1 MQQKIKKQLMAFGGF
16 VVVFG
21 SMIWFGYRYFVK
33 PTTKP
38 VVVANGLNNKLPVAD
53 TQKVLNKL
61 EQYMQAEKDSLM
73 RKQQKENDP
82 YSKTVSV
89 QESRKQESRKVSHN
103 ESPKPVVNSNP
114 QSKGKIVKRPRIEV
128 NRPIYEIQYP
138 PNSNSVVKKENEN
151 ITPPLGGRGV
161 DGRGVGVRGADA
173 VDPSLQQLEGML
185 DKLIEIQ
192 HPEIVKERIKKGDKN
207 ADSVSKQNLV
217 KSSNANQTIQAV
229 VHNTQ
234 IIASGAT
241 IKLRLVQDIL
251 IGPILIP
258 KGSFL
263 YGICSISNERLT
275 VQITNIP
282 FNNQVIPVSVSVFDM
297 DGIEGIYI
305 PGAIERDVS
314 KEEAD
319 QAIQSIN
326 LNSMNSS
333 IAGQAAS
340 AGMQAGKALLSK
352 KVKLVRVTVKAGHHV
367 LLQNK
372 IGY

>member
-1 MQQKIKKQLMAFGGF
+1 MQQKIKKQLLAIGGF

-21 SMIWFGYRYFVK
+21 TMIWFGYKNFVK
-33 PTTKP
+33 PETKP
-38 VVVANGLNNKLPVAD
+38 VAVTNGLNNKLPVAD
-53 TQKVLNKL
+53 SQKELNKL
-61 EQYMQAEKDSLM
+61 EQYMKAEKDSLA
-73 RKQQKENDP
+73 RKQQQANDP
-82 YSKTVSV
+82 YSNANK
-89 QESRKQESRKVSHN
+89 KQEPGKTSHKA
-103 ESPKPVVNSNP
+103 SPSPVVKNNP
-114 QSKGKIVKRPRIEV
+114 QTKSKTIKQASIET
-128 NRPIYEIQYP
+128 NHPDFEIQYP
-138 PNSNSVVKKENEN
+138 PIEKSGNANEQTKK
-151 ITPPLGGRGV
+151 TPPFGGRG
-161 DGRGVGVRGADA
+161 G
-173 VDPSLQQLEGML
+173 DPSLQQLEGML

-192 HPEIVKERIKKGDKN
+192 HPEIVKERNKKTDKN
-207 ADSVSKQNLV
+207 GDMVYKQNIV
-217 KSSNANQTIQAV
+217 RSSNPNQTIQAV

-241 IKLRLVQDIL
+241 IKLRLVQDIQINSAISSVNISRTGSANSL
-251 IGPILIP
+251 LTIA

-275 VQITNIP
+275 VQLTNITY
-282 FNNQVIPVSVSVFDM
+282 NNQVIPVSLSVFDM

-314 KEEAD
+314 KEGAD
-319 QAIQSIN
+319 QAIQSFN
-326 LNSMNSS
+326 LNNFNSLNSS

-372 IGY
+372 IG